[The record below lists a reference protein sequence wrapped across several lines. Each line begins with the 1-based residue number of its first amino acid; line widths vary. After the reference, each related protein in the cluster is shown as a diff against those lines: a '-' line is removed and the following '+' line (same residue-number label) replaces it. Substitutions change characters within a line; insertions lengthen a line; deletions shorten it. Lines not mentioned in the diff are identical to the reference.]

1 MGRKR
6 VPEASAG
13 AALRV
18 RPLTRA
24 DWPQIERLF
33 GPRGACGG
41 CWCMHWR
48 VRGAKAWLARMGV
61 PNRRAFRRLVEG
73 GGAQGV
79 LAFAESEPVG
89 WCAVGPKSDLEKL
102 AASRVLETRGGER
115 PWAVSCFYIPAAW
128 RGRGV
133 ATALLRGA
141 VDLARERGAELLE
154 GYPVPPRKRLVP
166 AAFAWTGVPALF
178 ERTRFKP
185 LANRAGMRPIYVR
198 KLRRRA

>member
-1 MGRKR
+1 MGGR
-6 VPEASAG
+6 
-13 AALRV
+13 LRI

-48 VRGAKAWLARMGV
+48 IRGAKAWEAAKGD
-61 PNRRAFRRLVEG
+61 PNRRAFRRLVERG
-73 GGAQGV
+73 EVQGV
-79 LAFAESEPVG
+79 LAFAGDEAVG
-89 WCAVGPKSDLEKL
+89 WCAVGPKAGLEKL
-102 AASRVLETRGGER
+102 AASGVLRTETER
-115 PWAVSCFYIPAAW
+115 EPWAVSCFYIPAAW

-141 VDLARERGAELLE
+141 VALARQRGAPLVE
-154 GYPVPPRKRLVP
+154 GYPVPPRKGLVP

-178 ERTRFKP
+178 ERAGFQALP
-185 LANRAGMRPIYVR
+185 GRAGVRPIYVR
-198 KLRRRA
+198 RLRRPGA